1 MSEQPEIKDIYQR
14 ITDKIIAEL
23 EQGTRPWLKPW
34 NAAHLEGR
42 VTMPLRSTGEPYR
55 GINVISLWLTASAM
69 GYQCSHWFTFRQAK
83 ELGGSVRKGEKGSPV
98 AFYSTTTAKDA
109 DEETG
114 DETKQREYGFWKG
127 YTVFNGDQ
135 CDGLPARFFPKPE
148 PITTTTAERI
158 ESAERFFSATGGSVK
173 HGGNRAYYSPLTDH
187 IQLPPFETFRD
198 AESYAATKAHEFV
211 HWTGNAAR
219 LDRLSPA
226 RFGSEDYAK
235 EELVA
240 ELGAAFLC
248 ADLGITPE
256 PREDH
261 AAYLA
266 TWLKRLKDDKR
277 LIFRAASAAQRAAD
291 HLHSYQ
297 AKPALEAKPEPVAAA
312 EQPKPTP
319 QTAADKQAAYAASR
333 AARTATWF
341 AGKGGQG
348 ASPGLG

>member
-1 MSEQPEIKDIYQR
+1 MTEHTEIKDIYQR
-14 ITDKIIAEL
+14 ITDRIIAEL
-23 EQGTRPWLKPW
+23 EEGTRPWFKPW
-34 NAAHLEGR
+34 NAAHLEGK
-42 VTMPLRSTGEPYR
+42 VTLPLRSTGQPYR
-55 GINVISLWLTASAM
+55 GINTVSLWITAAAF
-69 GYQCSHWFTFRQAK
+69 GYQCPYWFTFRQAK
-83 ELGGSVRKGEKGSPV
+83 ELGGTVRKGEKGSPV
-98 AFYSTTTAKDA
+98 AFYSTTTKKEA
-109 DEETG
+109 DEEGEDTG
-114 DETKQREYGFWKG
+114 KEYGFWKG

-135 CDGLPARFFPKPE
+135 CDGLPARFFEKPE

-158 ESAERFFSATGGSVK
+158 ESAERFFSATGGRVK

-198 AESYAATKAHEFV
+198 PESYAATKAHEFV
-211 HWTGNAAR
+211 HWTGHADRLAR
-219 LDRLSPA
+219 LAPA
-226 RFGSEDYAK
+226 KFGSEDYAK

-248 ADLGITPE
+248 ADLGVTPE

-297 AKPALEAKPEPVAAA
+297 PKPVLEAAPEPVAQAA
-312 EQPKPTP
+312 TAP
-319 QTAADKQAAYAASR
+319 QTPAEKQAAYAANR
-333 AARTATWF
+333 AAHSAAWLSAR
-341 AGKGGQG
+341 GGQG
-348 ASPGLG
+348 ASPGPG